1 LLSGGCRKRFFLKCE
16 YVSQRKKEERTDV
29 KTMEDGLKIVKAW
42 FLFLFFF
49 IEIRLLMFRI
59 FGT

>member
-49 IEIRLLMFRI
+49 IEID
-59 FGT
+59 